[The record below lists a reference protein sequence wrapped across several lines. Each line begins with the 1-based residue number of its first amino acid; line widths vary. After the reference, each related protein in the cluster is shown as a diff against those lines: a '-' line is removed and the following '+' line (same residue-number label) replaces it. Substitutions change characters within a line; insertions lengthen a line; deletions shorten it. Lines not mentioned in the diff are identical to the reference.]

1 MAPTRQQQLDALTN
15 AISRV
20 LIPVMLCMALS
31 LWFVHGFG
39 DPNLCENLVERKIP
53 EITLEDDN
61 RGGTL
66 TNSAEYPTIWAIVF
80 VAVFLV
86 LMVAVTF
93 LIVWLYKTGKHKII
107 KAWIMIAVFLI
118 FAYVGGLYIFDF
130 CRSRCINLDWITLSF
145 AVWNFTITGL
155 FAIFDVV
162 PRIINQSYLIIMSA
176 LMAYVFRTL
185 PSWSLWIILSALV
198 IWDLFAVL
206 SKYGPLQILVKIA
219 KERDEP
225 LPALVYD
232 TNPDD
237 PGREDVASPSTVA
250 PPKERRR
257 PNENSDSTQNRRKT
271 HRSKP
276 EQQQTLEVVTD
287 SNPIDN
293 LNEEQNENQGRERTS
308 FFSRKR
314 RAPNTADNSN
324 TANASSNNATQGEDK
339 MKIGTLGTHLKLGLG
354 DFVFYSIL
362 VAQASKSGAMT
373 AITSFIAIL
382 AGLCATLFLVT
393 VYRKALPALPI
404 SITAGLLFY
413 VVTRFTVQPFINNLY
428 PELLFH

>member
-39 DPNLCENLVERKIP
+39 DPNLCEKLVDRTIP
-53 EITLEDDN
+53 EITLADDN
-61 RGGTL
+61 RGSSL
-66 TNSAEYPTIWAIVF
+66 NSSAEYSTTLSIAF

-86 LMVAVTF
+86 LMVGITF

-107 KAWIMIAVFLI
+107 QVWIMIAVFLI
-118 FAYVGGLYIFDF
+118 FAYVGGLYLFDF

-162 PRIINQSYLIIMSA
+162 PRIINQTYLIVMSA

-198 IWDLFAVL
+198 VWDLFAVL
-206 SKYGPLQILVKIA
+206 SKYGPLKMLVEIA
-219 KERDEP
+219 KNRDEP

-232 TNPDD
+232 TNPEDA
-237 PGREDVASPSTVA
+237 GREDATRTTSVA
-250 PPKERRR
+250 PPKSRRHQ
-257 PNENSDSTQNRRKT
+257 NEDVDSSHNRRKT
-271 HRSKP
+271 HRTKP
-276 EQQQTLEVVTD
+276 EQQDLEVVTD
-287 SNPIDN
+287 TNPVDN
-293 LNEEQNENQGRERTS
+293 QNEEQVNENQGRERPS
-308 FFSRKR
+308 FFGRKR
-314 RAPNTADNSN
+314 RAPGPADN
-324 TANASSNNATQGEDK
+324 TDTPNASSTNATREEDK
-339 MKIGTLGTHLKLGLG
+339 IKVGTLGTHLKLGLG

-413 VVTRFTVQPFINNLY
+413 VITRFTVQPFIINLY
-428 PELLFH
+428 PELLIH